1 MHDRGRSALVHE
13 VLFHRNSSCGTQA
26 AHAAVRPRAVARGL
40 AQPPR
45 SGHEY
50 SFPLRTR
57 QNLHLLRRFGVLA
70 LFKLVAR
77 PSRMATRSSS
87 HRPYRCTAF
96 SSALPNREVPCTRHL
111 SRACCQLWLPPLPVS
126 TRVPKAL
133 ASIQPLR
140 LGWDAI
146 HAPPPT
152 LATCALAEVVVIGGW
167 RLRTKGVGDPPQG
180 PAPRTGHQEEEVVTG
195 SCCRRCVCRCVA
207 LIATSR

>member
-133 ASIQPLR
+133 ASIAHLNRPYSKFRAQPVLILDSWFR
-140 LGWDAI
+140 LSRRFCHRNLYLSI
-146 HAPPPT
+146 Y
-152 LATCALAEVVVIGGW
+152 LY
-167 RLRTKGVGDPPQG
+167 
-180 PAPRTGHQEEEVVTG
+180 PAPARRWVVWPL
-195 SCCRRCVCRCVA
+195 A
-207 LIATSR
+207 SRVRYS